1 MGWAGWQPYTR
12 LDLTDDKK
20 KSADGGWMEERY
32 QRQMFLKSKVLTSTD
47 KVQKIVRVGHNFF
60 NMMKF
65 LKRIVLDSQELAS
78 YQSLNT

>member
-1 MGWAGWQPYTR
+1 MIKR
-12 LDLTDDKK
+12 KVL
-20 KSADGGWMEERY
+20 MEERY
-32 QRQMFLKSKVLTSTD
+32 QRQMHRDVSQKHGAD

>member
-1 MGWAGWQPYTR
+1 
-12 LDLTDDKK
+12 
-20 KSADGGWMEERY
+20 
-32 QRQMFLKSKVLTSTD
+32 MFLKNMVLTSAD

-60 NMMKF
+60 LNMMKF

>member
-1 MGWAGWQPYTR
+1 
-12 LDLTDDKK
+12 
-20 KSADGGWMEERY
+20 
-32 QRQMFLKSKVLTSTD
+32 MFLKNMVLTSAD
-47 KVQKIVRVGHNFF
+47 KVQKIVRVGDNFF

>member
-1 MGWAGWQPYTR
+1 MIKR
-12 LDLTDDKK
+12 KVL
-20 KSADGGWMEERY
+20 MEERY
-32 QRQMFLKSKVLTSTD
+32 QRQMFPKNKVLTSAD

>member
-1 MGWAGWQPYTR
+1 
-12 LDLTDDKK
+12 
-20 KSADGGWMEERY
+20 MEERY
-32 QRQMFLKSKVLTSTD
+32 LRQMFLKNKVLTSAD

-60 NMMKF
+60 DMMKF

>member
-1 MGWAGWQPYTR
+1 MGWAAGWQPYTR

-20 KSADGGWMEERY
+20 KGADGG
-32 QRQMFLKSKVLTSTD
+32 KIPKVLTSAD

>member
-1 MGWAGWQPYTR
+1 
-12 LDLTDDKK
+12 
-20 KSADGGWMEERY
+20 
-32 QRQMFLKSKVLTSTD
+32 MFLKNMVLTSAD

>member
-1 MGWAGWQPYTR
+1 MIKR
-12 LDLTDDKK
+12 KVL
-20 KSADGGWMEERY
+20 MEERY
-32 QRQMFLKSKVLTSTD
+32 QRQMFLKNKVLTSAD

-60 NMMKF
+60 DMMKF

>member
-1 MGWAGWQPYTR
+1 
-12 LDLTDDKK
+12 
-20 KSADGGWMEERY
+20 MEERY

-60 NMMKF
+60 LNMMKF